1 MHFGMK
7 LVWPALLALQMFTF
21 GAAPALS
28 ATKVSFGQV
37 SPTATVWPGVV
48 AAKKGFFAANGV
60 EIDTVSIGVS
70 PGMQAVA
77 SGSLNIMHNT
87 CNAVISFIESGGK
100 GTHLS
105 LVSMGIHPG
114 VVVGKKGLK
123 SASELKGKVV
133 GTSSIKSGSTILLR
147 RLLKARGLAPS
158 DYDVVAGQGSAQIFS
173 GLQAG
178 ALDAVWLV
186 PPQSLTA
193 TAGGFPVIGT
203 FREVAPKFPFVCF
216 ATNDAWMKSNTPAAQ
231 GFAKAWLA
239 GVAWL
244 YDPANRAEAEQLLA
258 AELKLSP
265 EIAAATY
272 EEMIV
277 KNKDAYP
284 RDGKVDL
291 DVLQAMIDIMVEGEE
306 LPARPQGD
314 IRRYLDDTLLGPAK

>member
-1 MHFGMK
+1 MARSHRLRLNKSAAHCADRPAPHDHRQGDETGCPIRRRRERSRMHFGMK

-60 EIDTVSIGVS
+60 EIDPVSIGVS

-133 GTSSIKSGSTILLR
+133 GTSS
-147 RLLKARGLAPS
+147 
-158 DYDVVAGQGSAQIFS
+158 
-173 GLQAG
+173 
-178 ALDAVWLV
+178 
-186 PPQSLTA
+186 
-193 TAGGFPVIGT
+193 
-203 FREVAPKFPFVCF
+203 
-216 ATNDAWMKSNTPAAQ
+216 
-231 GFAKAWLA
+231 
-239 GVAWL
+239 
-244 YDPANRAEAEQLLA
+244 
-258 AELKLSP
+258 
-265 EIAAATY
+265 
-272 EEMIV
+272 
-277 KNKDAYP
+277 
-284 RDGKVDL
+284 
-291 DVLQAMIDIMVEGEE
+291 
-306 LPARPQGD
+306 
-314 IRRYLDDTLLGPAK
+314 